1 MNTEIIRSMKEKSI
15 DEIEKM
21 MLSLPQ
27 AECPVFHKFGDGL
40 YIRELHMKAGTLAI
54 GHEQRFKH
62 YNVML
67 KGKVKM
73 LNSDGSTSE
82 LSAPAAF
89 FAEPGRKIGY
99 VIEDMV
105 WQNIYPTCETDIETL
120 ENIYLNK
127 SEAWKLNNELQMS
140 LLTLEREKDRED
152 FKQALEE
159 IGVSPELVTSQS
171 ENEEDR
177 IQFYNNRTRVAE
189 SPIQGKGLFATTT
202 IPANEIILPAR
213 IGGMR
218 TDAGRYT
225 NHSANPNAR
234 MEGDEN
240 GDIWLISM
248 RNIKGC
254 LGGELGE
261 EITVDYRQAIKENLR
276 IGGASCQQ
284 LPQQV

>member
-1 MNTEIIRSMKEKSI
+1 MNTEIIQSMKGKSI

-99 VIEDMV
+99 VMEDMV

-120 ENIYLNK
+120 ENTYLNK

-159 IGVSPELVTSQS
+159 IGVSSELVTSQS

-177 IQFYNNRTRVAE
+177 VQFYNNRTRVAE
-189 SPIQGKGLFATTT
+189 SPIQGKGLFATTA

-248 RNIKGC
+248 RDIKGC
-254 LGGELGE
+254 AGGELGE

-284 LPQQV
+284 LPSQV